1 MPQIDLEDFDPSFV
15 ENIVRES
22 WTGNRWKD
30 LARFLGDRALYEQA
44 DVIWHRESS
53 RRYEERERQKLLF

>member
-1 MPQIDLEDFDPSFV
+1 MDYLEV
-15 ENIVRES
+15 VVRKS

-30 LARFLGDRALYEQA
+30 LARFLDDRVLYELA

>member
-1 MPQIDLEDFDPSFV
+1 MPQIDLEDRDPSYI
-15 ENIVRES
+15 ENVVRES

-30 LARFLGDRALYEQA
+30 LARFLEDRRVYELA
-44 DVIWHRESS
+44 DVEWHRESS